1 MTRKEIAFWFI
12 AGVVLA
18 IVFLPMPA
26 RAQGKSET
34 VQQLEVL
41 RDIIASQSRSIE
53 ALAAALAKQQQPVFV
68 GGMPLQQPAPQQVA
82 EEKPCADSLIG
93 CALRGFGSIL
103 LKAGGA
109 GISFLDRNA
118 VPLLQVAATDRA
130 ARRQAEA
137 SIAQAE
143 FAYME
148 RRDVANAHSAAVTG
162 LGVNLQ
168 NVATTGFNVFA
179 GLPPQTVNNISGTG
193 INFGNGT
200 LTYSPVSGSYNPVNP
215 TARVCGWVGTGTT
228 ATFVCQ

>member
-1 MTRKEIAFWFI
+1 MTIRERIFWVIALGI
-12 AGVVLA
+12 ASFAL
-18 IVFLPMPA
+18 FPMPA
-26 RAQGKSET
+26 KAQAKSET

-41 RDIIASQSRSIE
+41 RDIIASQNKSIE
-53 ALAAALAKQQQPVFV
+53 ALANALAQKQQPVFV
-68 GGMPLQQPAPQQVA
+68 GNMPQPTQIVEA
-82 EEKPCADSLIG
+82 EKPCADSLIG

-103 LKAGGA
+103 LKAGSK
-109 GISFLDRNA
+109 GIDFLDRNA

-200 LTYSPVSGSYNPVNP
+200 LTYAPISGSYNPVNP
-215 TARVCGWVGTGTT
+215 APRTCAVTGTP
-228 ATFVCQ
+228 AMLVCQ

>member
-1 MTRKEIAFWFI
+1 MKHFSRTEKLFWI
-12 AGVVLA
+12 LA
-18 IVFLPMPA
+18 AIIMLFFAHVQRA
-26 RAQGKSET
+26 NAQGKSET

-41 RDIIASQSRSIE
+41 EKIISSQNKSIE
-53 ALAAALAKQQQPVFV
+53 ALAKALAQKQQPVFV
-68 GGMPLQQPAPQQVA
+68 GQMPQPQPTTIVEA
-82 EEKPCADSLIG
+82 EKPCADSLIG

-103 LKAGGA
+103 LKAGGK
-109 GISFLDRNA
+109 GIDFLDRNA

-137 SIAQAE
+137 AIAQAE

-200 LTYSPVSGSYNPVNP
+200 LTYAPISGSYNPVNP
-215 TARVCGWVGTGTT
+215 VQRTCAVTGTP
-228 ATFVCQ
+228 ATLVCQ